1 MANLIQSNAIQAS
14 SSVNSGVQSSKN
26 SPSGSKESLELT
38 DGTANFTSALASVG
52 LDSEPEDQFLP
63 ESLSGPLTGLLP
75 DSLAN
80 SNLLD
85 GNDLPA
91 DETALWQALMLI
103 QPDKLEKQQPIL
115 LQASI
120 LMQPEKNDAAFSSSP
135 VLQNIDLLDS
145 KNKDVLNPYLFKQ
158 DYFTTL
164 STQNK
169 AFGDSLPTG
178 LAANNISMQLAGAQF
193 IPDSNDSLMANLT
206 EQIQPI
212 SSTSSTLS
220 QSFAAV
226 GLGSATQAAA
236 TQTQMVPLNL
246 GQNAWESNLGSR
258 LQMMVGQ
265 NVQTAEIRLDPPE
278 LGALD
283 IKIKITNDVAS
294 VNITSAHAQVRD
306 ALETAVPRLR
316 EMFAESGVSLGDV
329 NVRQESFAQQQ
340 NSGDERGEYSQSTE
354 LDNNDELVSVNNKI
368 INDSLL
374 DIYA

>member
-1 MANLIQSNAIQAS
+1 MANLIQSNAIQAPS
-14 SSVNSGVQSSKN
+14 SGNSGVQSSKN

-38 DGTANFTSALASVG
+38 DGMVNFTSALAKVG
-52 LDSEPEDQFLP
+52 LDSEANDNFLH
-63 ESLSGPLTGLLP
+63 ENLLAPLTDQVP
-75 DSLAN
+75 APIAN
-80 SNLLD
+80 DDLLD
-85 GNDLPA
+85 GNNLPA

-103 QPDKLEKQQPIL
+103 QPDKIEKQQPIL

-120 LMQPEKNDAAFSSSP
+120 LMQPEKNAAAYSSTP
-135 VLQNIDLLDS
+135 QLQNIDLLDS

-158 DYFTTL
+158 DYFATL
-164 STQNK
+164 PSQNK
-169 AFGDSLPTG
+169 TLGDSLPTG
-178 LAANNISMQLAGAQF
+178 LASNNISMQLAGAQF
-193 IPDSNDSLMANLT
+193 IPSSNESLMANLSD
-206 EQIQPI
+206 QLQPI
-212 SSTSSTLS
+212 SSTNSTLS

-236 TQTQMVPLNL
+236 TQTQMAPLNL
-246 GQNAWESNLGSR
+246 GQNTWESNLGSR
-258 LQMMVGQ
+258 LQMMIGQ

-316 EMFAESGVSLGDV
+316 EMFSESGVSLGDV

-340 NSGDERGEYSQSTE
+340 NSDDERGEFNQAAEIENS
-354 LDNNDELVSVNNKI
+354 DELVSVSSKV

-374 DIYA
+374 DTYA